1 MDGFGLDAR
10 GPVDGRFPATASA
23 PAPFERPAPHGAVRF
38 LRVLLIGIV
47 VTPFALAIV
56 GVYATY
62 QSHLRTTEETL
73 AQSVAD
79 AAENTVKVLDTHRLV
94 AARIDD
100 LLAPLTDQQ
109 IHDQEQALHKQLSQQ
124 IKDLPEVAAAWALD
138 ASGRELVSAK
148 VYPVDGDMSHAG
160 REDFKALKNTGAQV
174 FIWALR
180 ARSFEH
186 DDYRPYFTVAHRRES
201 ADGQFRGITIVA
213 ISANYLASFF
223 NTLVSDRHNYSA
235 GILRDNGVNLARYP
249 DTNAELPALQRSDPL
264 AGAVS
269 SGSSDGLIVSGSLF
283 DRDGQITAYR
293 RVGNYPVYVSLNRTV
308 ASVLRE
314 WLLAI
319 SGYLAIG
326 TMAVLGLVLLCLV
339 ALRRTHREQTALA
352 QARSLLHEREAA
364 YGALQAAKEE
374 VDEANQAKTNFLAT
388 MSHELRTPLNAIIG
402 FSEIMMREKFGSI
415 GNEKYREYVA
425 DIHNS
430 GTHLLQVI
438 NDILDLSKASA
449 GKFELDETVF
459 DLSEV
464 MRSVSQIAGGLAHA
478 AGLSLNANVP
488 ENVPLVCGDQRKIA
502 QVLLNLINNSIKF
515 TTAGGTVTASVRCDP
530 LLGMILTVSDTGSGI
545 APGDL
550 ERVMKPFEQGASP
563 LNRLHPGTGLG
574 LPLVKEIVEQHG
586 GRLELSSEL
595 AAGTTVS
602 VILPPERT
610 VARPQPIK
618 QSTIIC

>member
-1 MDGFGLDAR
+1 M
-10 GPVDGRFPATASA
+10 
-23 PAPFERPAPHGAVRF
+23 
-38 LRVLLIGIV
+38 LLIGIV
-47 VTPFALAIV
+47 VAPFTLAIV

-62 QSHLRTTEETL
+62 QTHLRTTEETL
-73 AQSVAD
+73 VRSVAD

-100 LLAPLTDQQ
+100 FLAPLTDQQ
-109 IHDQEQALHKQLSQQ
+109 IRDREQSLHEQLSQQ
-124 IKDLPEVAAAWALD
+124 IKDLPEVAAAWSLD

-148 VYPVDGDMSHAG
+148 VYPVDGDVPHSG
-160 REDFKALKNTGAQV
+160 REDFKALKNSGGQI

-186 DDYRPYFTVAHRRES
+186 DDFRPYFTVARRRES
-201 ADGQFRGITIVA
+201 PDGQFRGVTIVA

-223 NTLVSDRHNYSA
+223 NTLAGDLHNYSA
-235 GILRDNGVNLARYP
+235 GILRDNGVTLAHYP
-249 DTNAELPALQRSDPL
+249 DTGAEPPALQQSDPL
-264 AGAVS
+264 ARAVA

-283 DRDGQITAYR
+283 DRDGQIIAYR
-293 RVGNYPVYVSLNRTV
+293 RVGNYPVYVSLSRTA

-314 WLLAI
+314 WLLAV

-326 TMAVLGLVLLCLV
+326 TIAVLGLVLLCLI
-339 ALRRTHREQTALA
+339 ALRRTRREQRALA
-352 QARSLLHEREAA
+352 QARSLLDDREAA
-364 YGALQAAKEE
+364 YGALEAAKEE

-415 GNEKYREYVA
+415 GNEKYQEYVA
-425 DIHNS
+425 DIHSS

-459 DLSEV
+459 DLREV
-464 MRSVSQIAGGLAHA
+464 MRSVSQIAGGLAHS
-478 AGLSLNANVP
+478 AGISLNANVS
-488 ENVPLVCGDQRKIA
+488 ENAPLIRGDQRKIM

-515 TTAGGTVTASVRCDP
+515 TPAGGSITASARTDP
-530 LLGMILTVSDTGSGI
+530 LSGVIVTVSDTGSGI
-545 APGDL
+545 AADDL
-550 ERVMKPFEQGASP
+550 ERVMRPFEQGGSP
-563 LNRLHPGTGLG
+563 LNRRHQGTGLG
-574 LPLVKEIVEQHG
+574 LPLVKEIVELHG

-595 AAGTTVS
+595 DAGTTVS

-610 VARPQPIK
+610 VPRPQPV
-618 QSTIIC
+618 QQGTIIS